1 MYKNNQIQEYAN
13 LNYRQIVQKLLSA
26 KYCTRQILNVYSN
39 TCSFITL
46 PSKFGAL
53 TSEPFQS
60 QQILW
65 ASLQVFVD

>member
-13 LNYRQIVQKLLSA
+13 SNYRQFVQKLLSA

-39 TCSFITL
+39 TCSFIRL
-46 PSKFGAL
+46 PSKSGAL
-53 TSEPFQS
+53 TTELFQS

-65 ASLQVFVD
+65 ASLRVFVD